1 MKNVLSKSF
10 SASVKFSVIII
21 PLIFIRIL
29 WDTFTKESASL
40 QTYLYLFLRTLAG
53 AFVFLLRSYHR
64 HRYAVRYS
72 YGGA

>member
-29 WDTFTKESASL
+29 WDTFTKESAPL
-40 QTYLYLFLRTLAG
+40 QTYLYLFLSTLTG
-53 AFVFLLRSYHR
+53 AFVFFLLLFLIKNLVR
-64 HRYAVRYS
+64 HHK
-72 YGGA
+72 

>member
-40 QTYLYLFLRTLAG
+40 QTYLYLFLSTLTG
-53 AFVFLLRSYHR
+53 AFVFFLLLFLIKNLVR
-64 HRYAVRYS
+64 HYK
-72 YGGA
+72 